1 MINCIFPFVK
11 MPCFKLSVRP
21 RCAYSLHRNC
31 VNKISSFLTLSCF
44 VAVCLCCSFLYY
56 IVLGDEEEE
65 DEEGDEEEEDDKTAD
80 KAEEKVCY

>member
-1 MINCIFPFVK
+1 
-11 MPCFKLSVRP
+11 MPCFKLSVWQG
-21 RCAYSLHRNC
+21 CAYSLRRKC
-31 VNKISSFLTLSCF
+31 VNGISPLPHSSCF

-56 IVLGDEEEE
+56 IVSGDEEEE